1 MIDPNLLFINT
12 LERSINSEI
21 KQLETCVSDTKL
33 HGEVLWDFN
42 LQINKE
48 LKEKLEYAR
57 IRADEVEE
65 TKEFLHKKWFEE
77 ETKTLSI
84 TSKMADAQ
92 SENEE

>member
-57 IRADEVEE
+57 IRADE
-65 TKEFLHKKWFEE
+65 
-77 ETKTLSI
+77 
-84 TSKMADAQ
+84 
-92 SENEE
+92 NEE